1 MKRAHSI
8 ILLFAFLVGVM
19 QPLVPLMEYHLFKDH
34 IAEHLCENRHD
45 PDSDCDGRCYLAKQ
59 VQKSQESSE
68 RNTLGSTFYPGAVI
82 YGKAAELI
90 RPMDHPALLSQE
102 ISPLIEIHPLPSYPP
117 PEFV

>member
-1 MKRAHSI
+1 MNRIRSI
-8 ILLFAFLVGVM
+8 TLLLTFLAGAI
-19 QPLVPLMEYHLFKDH
+19 QPLIPLMEYHIFKEN
-34 IAEHLCENRHD
+34 IIEHLCENRHD

-68 RNTLGSTFYPGAVI
+68 RNTLGSTFYPGAVM

-90 RPMDHPALLSQE
+90 RPMKRPVLMSQDA
-102 ISPLIEIHPLPSYPP
+102 SPLIEMHLLPSYPP